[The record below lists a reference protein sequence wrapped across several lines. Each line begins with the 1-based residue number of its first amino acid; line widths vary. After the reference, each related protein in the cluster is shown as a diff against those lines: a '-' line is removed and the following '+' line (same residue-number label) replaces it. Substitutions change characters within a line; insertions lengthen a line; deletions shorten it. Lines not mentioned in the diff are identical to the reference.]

1 MTDGHNTLKESLKS
15 KKIPLP
21 EADCARRMP
30 IIHFHSHCTC
40 NHSLVVLDVQNPMF

>member
-21 EADCARRMP
+21 EADCACKTNANYS
-30 IIHFHSHCTC
+30 F
-40 NHSLVVLDVQNPMF
+40 SLTLYM

>member
-21 EADCARRMP
+21 EADWHSSCT